1 MFPPVLRGQVNSFK
15 HLSQGLQAHATVGE
29 GRKRLAPQTPDVR
42 EPPSEEGCPLHG
54 WADTDFPRVSNTTS
68 RHPFDTL
75 VTGMLTNT
83 KRRLSHLFL
92 CAPNVFE
99 VTFHIRF
106 SDVCFA
112 SSCGG
117 VSADTDVDVDVN
129 ADDKADADADVVD
142 G

>member
-1 MFPPVLRGQVNSFK
+1 
-15 HLSQGLQAHATVGE
+15 
-29 GRKRLAPQTPDVR
+29 
-42 EPPSEEGCPLHG
+42 
-54 WADTDFPRVSNTTS
+54 
-68 RHPFDTL
+68 
-75 VTGMLTNT
+75 MLTNT

-99 VTFHIRF
+99 VTLHIRF
-106 SDVCFA
+106 SDVCNA

-117 VSADTDVDVDVN
+117 ASPSADADVDVDVN

>member
-1 MFPPVLRGQVNSFK
+1 
-15 HLSQGLQAHATVGE
+15 
-29 GRKRLAPQTPDVR
+29 
-42 EPPSEEGCPLHG
+42 
-54 WADTDFPRVSNTTS
+54 
-68 RHPFDTL
+68 
-75 VTGMLTNT
+75 MLTNT

-99 VTFHIRF
+99 VTLHIRF

-117 VSADTDVDVDVN
+117 ASADADVDVDVN

-142 G
+142 GQSYVENEFEGDKESMINDRNDEGYRQQK